1 MKHDATTD
9 STAPAGALARGIVPG
24 GTFLADFLYPAPAA
38 RRVGAI
44 IGWWER
50 RRLPYNLII
59 GGTGLV
65 TTAAVSLAM
74 ALNGESEPLMWFR
87 AAGFWLVAANVCYAL
102 GPAAEIALEKLFGR
116 SLLPAGPLLFRAG
129 LTAAVGVTLAPIVF
143 VTIAYIAM
151 ALGIG
156 P

>member
-1 MKHDATTD
+1 MIEERTLTEP
-9 STAPAGALARGIVPG
+9 TLPGAGLTRGIVPG
-24 GTFLADFLYPAPAA
+24 GTFLADFLYPAPAE
-38 RRVGAI
+38 RRIGAI

-65 TTAAVSLAM
+65 TGTVVSLMM
-74 ALNGESEPLMWFR
+74 ALNGESEPLMW
-87 AAGFWLVAANVCYAL
+87 
-102 GPAAEIALEKLFGR
+102 
-116 SLLPAGPLLFRAG
+116 FRAG